1 MKNGKSGGVQ
11 PKHHAPKTR
20 MQSYVRR
27 QTLVKGLIQGKAIS
41 EIAPTLGLS
50 PKSAHTQACQM
61 LMEPKTQQ
69 AFVQILEESGLTDKF
84 LADKI
89 KSLVNAE
96 TKQYFQKD
104 GIVTDER
111 ALPAWET
118 QRKTVELACKLK
130 GHLKERSEVDVNIGL
145 MSMVVHAM
153 RNPSRSFPP
162 KIETA

>member
-1 MKNGKSGGVQ
+1 MKNEKSGKKIIEGVQ

-27 QTLVKGLIQGKAIS
+27 QKRIQGLIEGKAIS

-50 PKSAHTQACQM
+50 PKTARTQAHLMLHEPATQM
-61 LMEPKTQQ
+61 S
-69 AFVQILEESGLTDKF
+69 FIRILEESGLTDKF

-89 KSLVNAE
+89 KCLINAE

-111 ALPAWET
+111 ELPAWET
-118 QRKTVELACKLK
+118 QRKTVELACKLR
-130 GHLKERSEVDVNIGL
+130 GHLKEQAQGDINIGL
-145 MSMVVHAM
+145 MQMVVSAI
-153 RNPSRSFPP
+153 NKPS
-162 KIETA
+162 

>member
-69 AFVQILEESGLTDKF
+69 AFVQILEESGLTNKF

-104 GIVTDER
+104 GLVTDER
-111 ALPAWET
+111 TQPAWET
-118 QRKTVELACKLK
+118 QRKTVELVARLK
-130 GHLKERSEVDVNIGL
+130 GHLKEQAQGDINIGL
-145 MSMVVHAM
+145 MQMVVAAIQ
-153 RNPSRSFPP
+153 NPS
-162 KIETA
+162 